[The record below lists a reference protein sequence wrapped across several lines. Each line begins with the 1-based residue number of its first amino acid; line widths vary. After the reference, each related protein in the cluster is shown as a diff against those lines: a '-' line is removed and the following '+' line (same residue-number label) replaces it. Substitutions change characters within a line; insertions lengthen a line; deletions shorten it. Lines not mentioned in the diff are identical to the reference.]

1 MKTKKEIT
9 SISRERS
16 DDGSW
21 LWVVTVYDREKCEW
35 QDLLFYGTHP
45 KKELISILRSVCK
58 FEVPESVV
66 QSFS

>member
-16 DDGSW
+16 DDGSF
-21 LWVVTVYDREKCEW
+21 LWVVTVYDQEKYEW
-35 QDLLFYGTHP
+35 HDLLFFGTHP